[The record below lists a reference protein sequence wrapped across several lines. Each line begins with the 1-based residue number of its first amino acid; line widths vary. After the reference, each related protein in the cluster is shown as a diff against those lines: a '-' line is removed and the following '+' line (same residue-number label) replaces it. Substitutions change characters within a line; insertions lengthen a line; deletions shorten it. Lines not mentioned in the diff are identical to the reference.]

1 MNAPLRPQVLLRP
14 AAPPQQ
20 DLPLD
25 TAGVLRVVWQ
35 HRFGAMLIEVVGGQV
50 FVNGQVVEPALPEP
64 APEMHLSDRASAPQ
78 RRS

>member
-1 MNAPLRPQVLLRP
+1 MNAPLHPQVLLRP

-35 HRFGAMLIEVVGGQV
+35 HRFGAMLIEVVDGRV
-50 FVNGQVVEPALPEP
+50 FVNGEAVEPAPP
-64 APEMHLSDRASAPQ
+64 GPFNLSSGPRPGG
-78 RRS
+78 